1 MKTVVTLWAITA
13 FLAVVGWQLAFH
25 RGNTIN
31 RIENSLKQCEIRN
44 RENDDYIE
52 AKDKTIFEDSQTIG
66 KLREQIKK
74 AVSVCDCYNSR
85 ADDVALDILHNHHK
99 RKQ

>member
-1 MKTVVTLWAITA
+1 MKTFAILWAITA

-31 RIENSLKQCEIRN
+31 RIENSLKQCEMRN
-44 RENDDYIE
+44 KENDDYIE

-74 AVSVCDCYNSR
+74 ATSVCDCYNSR